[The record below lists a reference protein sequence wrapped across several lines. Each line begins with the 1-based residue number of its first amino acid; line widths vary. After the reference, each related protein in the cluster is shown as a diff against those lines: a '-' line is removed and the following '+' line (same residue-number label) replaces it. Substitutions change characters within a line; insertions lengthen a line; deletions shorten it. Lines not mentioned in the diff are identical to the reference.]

1 MEGLPINIMECK
13 GLREEDEGE
22 NNTNCLPKSCDCDC
36 QESSKLSDEAEN
48 NLKNSL
54 VFQEKIGKLLLNL
67 NPKVS
72 SEGKYKSVSIR
83 LFWIV

>member
-1 MEGLPINIMECK
+1 MECK

-22 NNTNCLPKSCDCDC
+22 NNTDCLPEGCDSDC
-36 QESSKLSDEAEN
+36 HESSKLSDEAEN

-72 SEGKYKSVSIR
+72 SEGKYKGVSIR
-83 LFWIV
+83 LFRIV